1 MQVPEPEVQREPE
14 NQEPEFEQVTTEI
27 VTLTTD
33 TETTDTETTE
43 AGTVKDVEPDGKISD
58 KYTRKKQ
65 KPFVIVD
72 PDLDGDENNTNS
84 VLLR

>member
-33 TETTDTETTE
+33 TETTE

-58 KYTRKKQ
+58 KYTRRKQ

>member
-33 TETTDTETTE
+33 TETTE
-43 AGTVKDVEPDGKISD
+43 ATTVKDVEPDGKISD
-58 KYTRKKQ
+58 KYTRRKQ